1 MVIWPHRVTT
11 DVPLG
16 RAVPTGLLDGCHPTA
31 DWALSIVLFGPAH
44 RGRPEQHPLKD
55 RSLCRLMVTIN
66 LHACEATTQETVG
79 RGSSIDLHVCGAS
92 VCVCPRQ
99 PSRAPRCASSLRSTR
114 VTNAPRSQLLPIT
127 RYGVCGATAHAWPHR
142 ARVLAAPAVRYWG
155 PCRCCAVQYGVVR
168 YW

>member
-1 MVIWPHRVTT
+1 
-11 DVPLG
+11 
-16 RAVPTGLLDGCHPTA
+16 
-31 DWALSIVLFGPAH
+31 
-44 RGRPEQHPLKD
+44 
-55 RSLCRLMVTIN
+55 MVTIN

-92 VCVCPRQ
+92 VCVEEPPSVCAHLSRREPHDVRQ
-99 PSRAPRCASSLRSTR
+99 ARSTR

-168 YW
+168 Y

>member
-1 MVIWPHRVTT
+1 
-11 DVPLG
+11 
-16 RAVPTGLLDGCHPTA
+16 
-31 DWALSIVLFGPAH
+31 
-44 RGRPEQHPLKD
+44 
-55 RSLCRLMVTIN
+55 MVTIN

-168 YW
+168 Y